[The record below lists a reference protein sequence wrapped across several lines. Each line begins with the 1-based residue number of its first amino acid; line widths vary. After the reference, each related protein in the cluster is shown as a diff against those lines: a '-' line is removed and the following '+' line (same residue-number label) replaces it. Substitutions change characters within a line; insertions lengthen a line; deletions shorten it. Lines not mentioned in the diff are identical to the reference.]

1 MGNKVVVIILSIL
14 FIICLSLGII
24 GLLNKDNVNKKPIQ
38 PPSNSNIPTINYN
51 NDVKDIE
58 SLNEKIENFEF
69 IKANKEFS
77 SDYIKV
83 YITEEEIKIEVQK
96 NGIANTTEETPDVI
110 PYSIKDIKNPVA
122 VQAQLLSGE
131 GNKVYVYTLDAYGRL
146 YVSSFNSDPIHHQGI
161 TTSVINIDNVTSFV
175 ELNIPLT
182 NDNTME
188 QNYVVFKVNDEIY
201 YTDYI
206 FDPNDEYKITRINN
220 IEPQVENVETN

>member
-1 MGNKVVVIILSIL
+1 MGNKIIVIILSVL
-14 FIICLSLGII
+14 FVIFLSLGII
-24 GLLNKDNVNKKPIQ
+24 GLLNKDSINNKPVPTPI
-38 PPSNSNIPTINYN
+38 SSNIQTINYN

-58 SLNEKIENFEF
+58 SLNEKLSNFEF

-83 YITEEEIKIEVQK
+83 YITE
-96 NGIANTTEETPDVI
+96 
-110 PYSIKDIKNPVA
+110 A

-146 YVSSFNSDPIHHQGI
+146 YVSSFNSDPLHHQGL
-161 TTSVINIDNVTSFV
+161 TTSVLYIDTVTSFV

-182 NDNTME
+182 NDNMVE

-220 IEPQVENVETN
+220 VEPQVENVETN